1 MYQYS
6 TVTSML
12 CYGNNFSYWYNFVGS
27 FILLKDVDI
36 KFKYDSDKDD
46 LVNEFYVPVLSNSV
60 EYYRM
65 SGYFSSSSLAIAA
78 RGIAKFILNG
88 GKMKLLC
95 NAQLTKE
102 DYEIIE
108 KTNQNPI
115 DYIQDSFLYDLHHIE
130 DEFIKNHVKAL
141 GWMLA
146 NGFLEIKIALP
157 KDKKGIFH
165 SKVGVLRDKEHN
177 YISFSGSDNET
188 AAGWLYNIEEF
199 KVFKSWDSGED
210 KYVSSDLDTFFEY
223 WDGITEKTDVVEL
236 PSAVREKLIEFAPV
250 SRKELIVI
258 SKETRKP
265 INLRGYQE
273 EAIDSWFAHDCRGL
287 FEMATGTGKTITS
300 LSAFKQLSST
310 KDKLVTVIA
319 CPQLHLIDQW
329 VKDVE
334 NFHSGKIIKA
344 SSKESKWK
352 SKVKALARD
361 FYMDLEDKVVIMTT
375 HNTLASDFFIKNIK
389 RIKSDKLLIVDEV
402 HGVGSSKRL
411 NGLIGEYDYR
421 LGLSATP
428 KRWFDEEGTQA
439 IYDYFGD
446 VVFEFDIKRALTEI
460 NPDTGKHYLTPYY
473 YYPIVVDL
481 NDEEYAQYIDL
492 SAKIAQALA
501 RKKNNNEKI
510 SLSTLCTKRQKIIN
524 NAEEKYD
531 EFRKLLREH
540 EGIDKLIVY
549 CSDRQIDRVQEIL
562 NEENVTPQHRFT
574 HKESSS
580 KTQKELFSQREE
592 ILHNFEEGNY
602 KALVA
607 IKCLDE
613 GVDVPVAE
621 NAIILSSTS
630 NPREHVQRRG
640 RILRNAPGKKHAVI
654 YDFLVFPKE
663 KTESGTKI
671 MKKEINRYM
680 EFAELAINSLECL
693 EILDKYYYST

>member
-1 MYQYS
+1 
-6 TVTSML
+6 ML
-12 CYGNNFSYWYNFVGS
+12 KN
-27 FILLKDVDI
+27 VDI

-46 LVNEFYVPVLSNSV
+46 LVNDFYIPVLSNSV

-65 SGYFSSSSLAIAA
+65 SGYFSSSSLAISA
-78 RGIAKFILNG
+78 RGIADFILNG

-108 KTNQNPI
+108 KTH
-115 DYIQDSFLYDLHHIE
+115 QDSVEYVQRMFIDDLHNIE
-130 DEFIKNHVKAL
+130 DEFVKNHVKAL

-146 NGFLEIKIALP
+146 NGFLEIKIAIP

-165 SKVGVLRDKEHN
+165 SKVGILKDNEN
-177 YISFSGSDNET
+177 NFISFSGSDNET

-199 KVFKSWDSGED
+199 KVFKSWDSGEE
-210 KYVSSDLDTFFEY
+210 KYVSSDLDTFFDY
-223 WDGITEKTDVVEL
+223 WDGITERTNVIDL
-236 PSAVREKLIEFAPV
+236 PSAVREELIDFAPV
-250 SRKELIVI
+250 SRKELVVI
-258 SKETRKP
+258 SRKTRKV
-265 INLRGYQE
+265 INLRDYQDD
-273 EAIDSWFAHDCRGL
+273 AIDSWFAHDCRGL

-329 VKDVE
+329 IKDVE
-334 NFHSGKIIKA
+334 NFHTGKILKA
-344 SSKESKWK
+344 SSKERKWK
-352 SKVKALARD
+352 SKISALSRD
-361 FYMDLEDKVVIMTT
+361 FYMGLEDKVVIMTT
-375 HNTLASDFFIKNIK
+375 HDTLASDFFVKKIKK
-389 RIKSDKLLIVDEV
+389 IKSDKLLIVDEV
-402 HGVGSSKRL
+402 HGIGSSQRI
-411 NGLIGEYDYR
+411 NGLIEDYDYR

-428 KRWFDEEGTQA
+428 KRWFDEEGTQV

-446 VVFEFDIKRALTEI
+446 VVFEFDIERALTEI

-473 YYPIVVDL
+473 YYPIIVDL
-481 NDEEYAQYIDL
+481 TDEEYSEYRDL
-492 SAKIAQALA
+492 SQKIAQAIA

-510 SLSTLCTKRQKIIN
+510 SLSALCNQRQKIIN
-524 NAEEKYD
+524 NAEEKYSAFK
-531 EFRKLLREH
+531 ELLKEH

-562 NEENVTPQHRFT
+562 NEENVIPQHRFT
-574 HKESSS
+574 HKESSG
-580 KTQKELFSQREE
+580 KNKKELFSQREL
-592 ILHNFEEGNY
+592 ILQNFEKGNY

-640 RILRNAPGKKHAVI
+640 RILRNAPGKEYATI
-654 YDFLVFPKE
+654 YDFLVFPKDG
-663 KTESGTKI
+663 TEIGSKI
-671 MKKEINRYM
+671 MKKEIARYK
-680 EFAELAINSLECL
+680 EFAELAINSLDCL

>member
-1 MYQYS
+1 MEWVS
-6 TVTSML
+6 
-12 CYGNNFSYWYNFVGS
+12 
-27 FILLKDVDI
+27 LLKNADI
-36 KFKYDSDKDD
+36 KFKYDSDKDN
-46 LVNEFYVPVLSNSV
+46 LVEEFYIPVLSNSV

-65 SGYFSSSSLAIAA
+65 SGYFSSSSLAISA
-78 RGIAKFILNG
+78 RGIADFIING

-108 KTNQNPI
+108 ETNQDAI
-115 DYIQDSFLYDLHHIE
+115 DYIQRLFIDDLHNIE
-130 DEFIKNHVKAL
+130 DEFIKDHVKAL

-146 NGFLEIKIALP
+146 NGFLEIKIAIP

-165 SKVGVLRDKEHN
+165 SKVGILKDNEN
-177 YISFSGSDNET
+177 NWISFSGSDNET

-199 KVFKSWDSGED
+199 KVFRSWDSGEE
-210 KYVSSDLDTFFEY
+210 KYVKSDLDTFNDY
-223 WDGITEKTDVVEL
+223 WNGFTEKTNIVDL
-236 PSAVREKLIEFAPV
+236 PSAVRDELIEFAPV
-250 SRKELIVI
+250 SRKELVVI
-258 SKETRKP
+258 SKKTRKP
-265 INLRGYQE
+265 INLREYQE
-273 EAIDSWFAHDCRGL
+273 DAIDSWFAHDCRGL

-310 KDKLVTVIA
+310 RDKLVTVIA

-329 VKDVE
+329 IKDVE
-334 NFHSGKIIKA
+334 NFHSGKILKA

-352 SKVKALARD
+352 DKVGALARD
-361 FYMDLEDKVVIMTT
+361 FYMGLEDHVVIMTT
-375 HNTLASDFFIKNIK
+375 HDTLASDNFIKKIK
-389 RIKSDKLLIVDEV
+389 KIKSDKLLIVDEV
-402 HGVGSSKRL
+402 HGIGSSKRL
-411 NGLIGEYDYR
+411 DGLIEDYNYR

-446 VVFEFDIKRALTEI
+446 VVFDFDIKRALTDI

-473 YYPIVVDL
+473 YYPIIVDL
-481 NDEEYAQYIDL
+481 TSEEYSKYNEL
-492 SAKIAQALA
+492 SQKIAKAIA
-501 RKKNNNEKI
+501 SKKNSNVKI
-510 SLSTLCTKRQKIIN
+510 SLSALCNARQKIIN

-531 EFRKLLREH
+531 QFRKLLKEH
-540 EGIDKLIVY
+540 EDIDKLIVY

-562 NEENVTPQHRFT
+562 NEENVIPQHRFT
-574 HKESSS
+574 HTESSG

-592 ILHNFEEGNY
+592 ILYNFEKGNY

-640 RILRNAPGKKHAVI
+640 RILRNAPGKDHATI
-654 YDFLVFPKE
+654 YDFLVFPKD
-663 KTESGTKI
+663 KTESGSKI
-671 MKKEINRYM
+671 MKKEIDRYR
-680 EFAELAINSLECL
+680 EFAELAINSLDCL
-693 EILDKYYYST
+693 EILDKYYYSA

>member
-1 MYQYS
+1 M
-6 TVTSML
+6 
-12 CYGNNFSYWYNFVGS
+12 
-27 FILLKDVDI
+27 LKDEDI

-46 LVNEFYVPVLSNSV
+46 IVNEFYIPVLSNSV

-78 RGIAKFILNG
+78 RGIADFILNN

-102 DYEIIE
+102 DYDIIE
-108 KTNQNPI
+108 KTNQDPVEF
-115 DYIQDSFLYDLHHIE
+115 IQESFIHDLHNIE
-130 DEFIKNHVKAL
+130 DNFIKDHVKAL

-146 NGFLEIKIALP
+146 NGFLEIKIAIP

-165 SKVGVLRDKEHN
+165 SKVGILKDNENN

-199 KVFKSWDSGED
+199 KVFKSWDSSEE
-210 KYVSSDLDTFFEY
+210 KYVDSDLKTFFEY
-223 WDGITEKTDVVEL
+223 WDGVTVRTDIIDL
-236 PSAVREKLIEFAPV
+236 PSAVKQELIDYAPI
-250 SRKELIVI
+250 SRKELVVV
-258 SKETRKP
+258 SRKTRKP
-265 INLRGYQE
+265 INLRDYQDD
-273 EAIDSWFAHDCRGL
+273 AIDSWFNHDCRGL

-329 VKDVE
+329 IKDVE
-334 NFHSGKIIKA
+334 NFHTGKIIVA
-344 SSKESKWK
+344 SSKEAKWK
-352 SKVKALARD
+352 SKLSALRRD

-375 HNTLASDFFIKNIK
+375 HDTLASEFFTKSIKKI
-389 RIKSDKLLIVDEV
+389 RADKLLIVDEV
-402 HGVGSSKRL
+402 HGIGSSKRL
-411 NGLIGEYDYR
+411 EGLLEDYNYR

-428 KRWFDEEGTQA
+428 KRWFDEDGTRA

-473 YYPIVVDL
+473 YYPIIVDL
-481 NDEEYAQYIDL
+481 NDEEYSEYRDL
-492 SAKIAQALA
+492 SQKIAQAIA

-510 SLSTLCTKRQKIIN
+510 SLSALCNQRQKIIN
-524 NAEEKYD
+524 NAEAKYE
-531 EFRKLLREH
+531 EFRRLLREH

-562 NEENVTPQHRFT
+562 SEENVSPQHRFT
-574 HKESSS
+574 HKESSN
-580 KTQKELFSQREE
+580 KKKNEAFSQRES
-592 ILHNFEEGNY
+592 ILYNFEKGNY

-640 RILRNAPGKKHAVI
+640 RILRNAPGKEYATI

-671 MKKEINRYM
+671 MKKEIDRYK
-680 EFAELAINSLECL
+680 EFAELAINSLDCL
-693 EILDKYYYST
+693 AILDKYYYST

>member
-1 MYQYS
+1 
-6 TVTSML
+6 ML
-12 CYGNNFSYWYNFVGS
+12 KNE
-27 FILLKDVDI
+27 DI

-46 LVNEFYVPVLSNSV
+46 IVNEFYVPVLSNSV

-65 SGYFSSSSLAIAA
+65 SGYFSSSSLAISA
-78 RGIAKFILNG
+78 RGIADFILNN

-102 DYEIIE
+102 DYDIIE
-108 KTNQNPI
+108 KTNQDPI
-115 DYIQDSFLYDLHHIE
+115 EFIQDLFIRDLHNIE
-130 DEFIKNHVKAL
+130 DNFIRDHVKAL

-146 NGFLEIKIALP
+146 NGFLEIKIAIP

-165 SKVGVLRDKEHN
+165 SKVGILKDNEN
-177 YISFSGSDNET
+177 NFISFSGSDNET

-199 KVFKSWDSGED
+199 KVFKSWDSSEE
-210 KYVSSDLDTFFEY
+210 KYVDSDLKTFFEY
-223 WDGITEKTDVVEL
+223 WNGDTVRTDIIDL
-236 PSAVREKLIEFAPV
+236 PSAVKKELIDYAPV
-250 SRKELIVI
+250 SRKELVVV
-258 SKETRKP
+258 SKKTRKP
-265 INLRGYQE
+265 IKLREYQDD
-273 EAIDSWFAHDCRGL
+273 AIDSWFNHNCRGL

-329 VKDVE
+329 IKDVE
-334 NFHSGKIIKA
+334 NFHTGKIIKA
-344 SSKESKWK
+344 SSKEKDWK
-352 SKVKALARD
+352 SKLSALHRD
-361 FYMDLEDKVVIMTT
+361 FYMGLEDKVVIMTT
-375 HNTLASDFFIKNIK
+375 HDTLASDFFIDKIK
-389 RIKSDKLLIVDEV
+389 KIKSDKLLIVDEV
-402 HGVGSSKRL
+402 HGIGSSKRL
-411 NGLIGEYDYR
+411 EGLIEDYNYR

-428 KRWFDEEGTQA
+428 KRWFDEDGTRA

-446 VVFEFDIKRALTEI
+446 VAFDFDIKRALTDF

-473 YYPIVVDL
+473 YYPIIVDL
-481 NDEEYAQYIDL
+481 TEEEYSEYQDL
-492 SAKIAQALA
+492 SQKIAQAIA
-501 RKKNNNEKI
+501 RKNNNNGKI
-510 SLSTLCTKRQKIIN
+510 SLSALCNQRQKIIN
-524 NAEEKYD
+524 NAEAKYE

-562 NEENVTPQHRFT
+562 NEENVSPQHRFT

-580 KTQKELFSQREE
+580 KKKNELFSQRES
-592 ILHNFEEGNY
+592 ILNNFEKGNY

-640 RILRNAPGKKHAVI
+640 RILRNAPGKEYANI

-663 KTESGTKI
+663 KTESGIKI
-671 MKKEINRYM
+671 MKKEIDRYK
-680 EFAELAINSLECL
+680 EFAELAINSLDCL

>member
-1 MYQYS
+1 
-6 TVTSML
+6 ML
-12 CYGNNFSYWYNFVGS
+12 KN
-27 FILLKDVDI
+27 VDI

-46 LVNEFYVPVLSNSV
+46 LVNDFYIPVLSNSV

-65 SGYFSSSSLAIAA
+65 SGYFSSSSLAISA
-78 RGIAKFILNG
+78 RGIADFILNG

-108 KTNQNPI
+108 KTH
-115 DYIQDSFLYDLHHIE
+115 QDSVEYVQRMFIDDLHNIE
-130 DEFIKNHVKAL
+130 DEFVKNHVKAL

-146 NGFLEIKIALP
+146 NGFLEIKIAIP

-165 SKVGVLRDKEHN
+165 SKVGILKDNEN
-177 YISFSGSDNET
+177 NFISFSGSDNET

-199 KVFKSWDSGED
+199 KVFKSWDSGEE
-210 KYVSSDLDTFFEY
+210 KYVSSDLDTFFDY
-223 WDGITEKTDVVEL
+223 WDGITERTNVIDL
-236 PSAVREKLIEFAPV
+236 PSAVREELIDFAPV
-250 SRKELIVI
+250 SRKELVVI
-258 SKETRKP
+258 SRKTRKV
-265 INLRGYQE
+265 INLRDYQDD
-273 EAIDSWFAHDCRGL
+273 AIDSWFAHDCRGL

-329 VKDVE
+329 IKDVE
-334 NFHSGKIIKA
+334 NFHTGKILKA
-344 SSKESKWK
+344 SSKERKWK
-352 SKVKALARD
+352 SKISALSRD
-361 FYMDLEDKVVIMTT
+361 FYMGLEDKVVIMTT
-375 HNTLASDFFIKNIK
+375 HDTLASDFFVKKIKK
-389 RIKSDKLLIVDEV
+389 IKSDKLLIVDEV
-402 HGVGSSKRL
+402 HGIGSSQRI
-411 NGLIGEYDYR
+411 NGLIEDYDYR

-428 KRWFDEEGTQA
+428 KRWFDEEGTQV

-446 VVFEFDIKRALTEI
+446 VVFEFDIERALTEI

-473 YYPIVVDL
+473 YYPIIVDL
-481 NDEEYAQYIDL
+481 TDEEYSEYRDL
-492 SAKIAQALA
+492 SQKIAQAIA

-510 SLSTLCTKRQKIIN
+510 SLSALCNQRQKIIN
-524 NAEEKYD
+524 NAEEKYSAFK
-531 EFRKLLREH
+531 ELLKEH

-562 NEENVTPQHRFT
+562 NEENVIPQHRFT
-574 HKESSS
+574 HKESSG
-580 KTQKELFSQREE
+580 KTKKELFSQREL
-592 ILHNFEEGNY
+592 ILQNFEKGNY

-640 RILRNAPGKKHAVI
+640 RILRNAPGKEYATI
-654 YDFLVFPKE
+654 YDFLVFPKDG
-663 KTESGTKI
+663 TEIGSKI
-671 MKKEINRYM
+671 TKKEIARYK
-680 EFAELAINSLECL
+680 EFAELAINSLDCL

>member
-1 MYQYS
+1 
-6 TVTSML
+6 ML
-12 CYGNNFSYWYNFVGS
+12 KNE
-27 FILLKDVDI
+27 DI

-46 LVNEFYVPVLSNSV
+46 IVNEFYVPVLSNSV

-65 SGYFSSSSLAIAA
+65 SGYFSSSSLAISA
-78 RGIAKFILNG
+78 RGIADFILNN

-102 DYEIIE
+102 DYDIIE
-108 KTNQNPI
+108 KTNQDPI
-115 DYIQDSFLYDLHHIE
+115 EFIQDLFIRDLHNIE
-130 DEFIKNHVKAL
+130 DNFIRDHVKAL

-146 NGFLEIKIALP
+146 NGFLEIKIAIP

-165 SKVGVLRDKEHN
+165 SKVGILKDNEN
-177 YISFSGSDNET
+177 NFISFSGSDNET

-199 KVFKSWDSGED
+199 KVFKSWDSSEE
-210 KYVSSDLDTFFEY
+210 KYVDSDLKTFFEY
-223 WDGITEKTDVVEL
+223 WNGDTVRTDIIDL
-236 PSAVREKLIEFAPV
+236 PSAVKKELIDYAPV
-250 SRKELIVI
+250 SRKELVVV
-258 SKETRKP
+258 SKKTRKP
-265 INLRGYQE
+265 IKLREYQDD
-273 EAIDSWFAHDCRGL
+273 AIDSWFNHNCRGL

-329 VKDVE
+329 IKDVE
-334 NFHSGKIIKA
+334 NFHTGKIIKA
-344 SSKESKWK
+344 SSKEKDWK
-352 SKVKALARD
+352 SKLSALHRD
-361 FYMDLEDKVVIMTT
+361 FYMGLEDKVVIMTT
-375 HNTLASDFFIKNIK
+375 HDTLASDFFIDKIK
-389 RIKSDKLLIVDEV
+389 KIKSDKLLIVDEV
-402 HGVGSSKRL
+402 HGIGSSKRL
-411 NGLIGEYDYR
+411 EGLIEDYNYR

-428 KRWFDEEGTQA
+428 KRWFDEDGTRA

-446 VVFEFDIKRALTEI
+446 VAFDFDIKRALTDF

-473 YYPIVVDL
+473 YYPIIVDL
-481 NDEEYAQYIDL
+481 TEEEYSEYQDL
-492 SAKIAQALA
+492 SQKIAQAIA
-501 RKKNNNEKI
+501 RKNNNNEKI
-510 SLSTLCTKRQKIIN
+510 SLSALCNQRQKIIN
-524 NAEEKYD
+524 NAEAKYE
-531 EFRKLLREH
+531 EFRRLLREH

-562 NEENVTPQHRFT
+562 NEENVSPQHRFT

-580 KTQKELFSQREE
+580 KKKNELFSQRES
-592 ILHNFEEGNY
+592 ILNNFEKGNY

-640 RILRNAPGKKHAVI
+640 RILRNAPGKEYANI

-663 KTESGTKI
+663 KTESGIKI
-671 MKKEINRYM
+671 MKKEIDRYK
-680 EFAELAINSLECL
+680 EFAELAINSLDCL

>member
-1 MYQYS
+1 M
-6 TVTSML
+6 V
-12 CYGNNFSYWYNFVGS
+12 
-27 FILLKDVDI
+27 ILFKNEDI

-46 LVNEFYVPVLSNSV
+46 IVNEFYIPVLSNSV

-78 RGIAKFILNG
+78 RGIADFILND

-102 DYEIIE
+102 DYDIIE
-108 KTNQNPI
+108 KTNQDPVEF
-115 DYIQDSFLYDLHHIE
+115 IQESFIHDLHNIE
-130 DEFIKNHVKAL
+130 DNFIRDHVKAL

-146 NGFLEIKIALP
+146 NGFLEIKIAIP

-165 SKVGVLRDKEHN
+165 SKVGILKDNENN

-199 KVFKSWDSGED
+199 KVFKSWDFSEE
-210 KYVSSDLDTFFEY
+210 KYVNSDLKTFFEY
-223 WDGITEKTDVVEL
+223 WNGVTVRTDIIDL
-236 PSAVREKLIEFAPV
+236 PSAVKQELIDYAPI
-250 SRKELIVI
+250 SRKELVVV
-258 SKETRKP
+258 SRKTRKP
-265 INLRGYQE
+265 INLRDYQDD
-273 EAIDSWFAHDCRGL
+273 AIDSWFNHDCRGL

-329 VKDVE
+329 IKDVE
-334 NFHSGKIIKA
+334 NFHTGKIIVA
-344 SSKESKWK
+344 SSKEAKWK
-352 SKVKALARD
+352 SKLSALRRD

-375 HNTLASDFFIKNIK
+375 HDTLASEFFTKSIKKI
-389 RIKSDKLLIVDEV
+389 RSDKLLIVDEV
-402 HGVGSSKRL
+402 HGIGSSKRL
-411 NGLIGEYDYR
+411 EGLLEDYNYR

-428 KRWFDEEGTQA
+428 KRWFDEDGTRA

-473 YYPIVVDL
+473 YYPIIVDL
-481 NDEEYAQYIDL
+481 NDEEYSEYRDL
-492 SAKIAQALA
+492 SQKIAQAIA

-510 SLSTLCTKRQKIIN
+510 SLSALCNQRQKIIN
-524 NAEEKYD
+524 NAEAKYE
-531 EFRKLLREH
+531 EFRRLLREH

-562 NEENVTPQHRFT
+562 SEENVSPQHRFT
-574 HKESSS
+574 HKESSN
-580 KTQKELFSQREE
+580 KKKNEAFSQRES
-592 ILHNFEEGNY
+592 ILYNFEKGNY

-640 RILRNAPGKKHAVI
+640 RILRNAPGKEYATI

-671 MKKEINRYM
+671 MKKEIDRYK
-680 EFAELAINSLECL
+680 EFAELAINSLDCL
-693 EILDKYYYST
+693 AILDKYYYST

>member
-1 MYQYS
+1 
-6 TVTSML
+6 ML
-12 CYGNNFSYWYNFVGS
+12 KNA
-27 FILLKDVDI
+27 DI
-36 KFKYDSDKDD
+36 KFKYDSDKDK
-46 LVNEFYVPVLSNSV
+46 LVEEFYIPVLSNSV

-65 SGYFSSSSLAIAA
+65 SGYFSSSSLAISA
-78 RGIAKFILNG
+78 RGIADFIING

-108 KTNQNPI
+108 KTNQDTV
-115 DYIQDSFLYDLHHIE
+115 DYIQSSFINDLHSIE

-146 NGFLEIKIALP
+146 NGYLEIKIAIP

-165 SKVGVLRDKEHN
+165 SKVGILKDNENNFV
-177 YISFSGSDNET
+177 SFSGSDNET

-199 KVFKSWDSGED
+199 KVFRSWDSSEE
-210 KYVSSDLDTFFEY
+210 KYVKSDLDTFFDY
-223 WDGITEKTDVVEL
+223 WNGFTEKTNIIDL
-236 PSAVREKLIEFAPV
+236 PLAIKEELIEFAPI
-250 SRKELIVI
+250 SRKELVVI
-258 SKETRKP
+258 SKKTRKP
-265 INLRGYQE
+265 INLRDYQE
-273 EAIDSWFAHDCRGL
+273 EAIDSWFANDCRGL

-300 LSAFKQLSST
+300 LSAFKQLSSS

-329 VKDVE
+329 IKDVE
-334 NFHSGKIIKA
+334 NFHSGKILKA
-344 SSKESKWK
+344 SSKEPNWK
-352 SKVKALARD
+352 SKFSALYRD
-361 FYMDLEDKVVIMTT
+361 FYMGLEDKVVVMTT
-375 HNTLASDFFIKNIK
+375 HDTLSSDFFVEKIKK
-389 RIKSDKLLIVDEV
+389 IKSDKLLIVDEV
-402 HGVGSSKRL
+402 HGIGSSKRL
-411 NGLIGEYDYR
+411 NGLIGDYNYR

-428 KRWFDEEGTQA
+428 KRWFDDEGTEA
-439 IYDYFGD
+439 IYNYFGD
-446 VVFEFDIKRALTEI
+446 VVFEFDIKRALTDI

-473 YYPIVVDL
+473 YYPIIVDL
-481 NDEEYAQYIDL
+481 TDEEYLEYRDL
-492 SAKIAQALA
+492 SQRIAQAIA
-501 RKKNNNEKI
+501 RKKSTNEKI
-510 SLSTLCTKRQKIIN
+510 SLSALCNKRQKIIN
-524 NAEEKYD
+524 NAEEKYG

-562 NEENVTPQHRFT
+562 NEENVFPQHRFT
-574 HKESSS
+574 HTESSG
-580 KTQKELFSQREE
+580 KTQKELLSEREE
-592 ILHNFEEGNY
+592 ILQNFEKGNY

-640 RILRNAPGKKHAVI
+640 RILRNAPGKDHAII

-663 KTESGTKI
+663 KTESGSKI
-671 MKKEINRYM
+671 MKKEINRYK
-680 EFAELAINSLECL
+680 EFAELAINSLDCL
-693 EILDKYYYST
+693 DILDKYYYSA

>member
-1 MYQYS
+1 MKA
-6 TVTSML
+6 
-12 CYGNNFSYWYNFVGS
+12 FSLYWYNSAGLVS
-27 FILLKDVDI
+27 LLRNADI
-36 KFKYDSDKDD
+36 KFKYDSDKDN
-46 LVNEFYVPVLSNSV
+46 LVEEFYIPVLSNSI

-65 SGYFSSSSLAIAA
+65 SGYFSSSSLAISA
-78 RGIAKFILNG
+78 RGIADFIING

-108 KTNQNPI
+108 ETRQNSV
-115 DYIQDSFLYDLHHIE
+115 DYIQCRFLEDLHSIE
-130 DEFIKNHVKAL
+130 DEFIKDHVKAL

-146 NGFLEIKIALP
+146 NGFLEIKIAIP

-165 SKVGVLRDKEHN
+165 SKVGILRDNEN
-177 YISFSGSDNET
+177 NLVSFSGSDNET

-199 KVFKSWDSGED
+199 KVFRSWDSGEE
-210 KYVSSDLDTFFEY
+210 KYVKSDVDTFNDY
-223 WDGITEKTDVVEL
+223 WNGVTERTDIIDL
-236 PSAVREKLIEFAPV
+236 PSAVRDELIEFAPV
-250 SRKELIVI
+250 SRKELVVI
-258 SKETRKP
+258 SRKTRKP
-265 INLRGYQE
+265 INLREYQE
-273 EAIDSWFAHDCRGL
+273 DAIDSWFNHDCRGL

-329 VKDVE
+329 IKDVE
-334 NFHSGKIIKA
+334 NFHSGKILKA
-344 SSKESKWK
+344 SSKEKWK
-352 SKVKALARD
+352 DKVSALARD
-361 FYMDLEDKVVIMTT
+361 FYMDLEDHVVIMTT
-375 HNTLASDFFIKNIK
+375 HDTLASDYFIKKIK
-389 RIKSDKLLIVDEV
+389 KIKSDKLLIVDEV
-402 HGVGSSKRL
+402 HGIGSSKRL
-411 NGLIGEYDYR
+411 KGLIEDYNYR

-446 VVFEFDIKRALTEI
+446 VVFEFDIERALTDF

-473 YYPIVVDL
+473 YYPIIVDL
-481 NDEEYAQYIDL
+481 TNEEYSKYKEL
-492 SAKIAQALA
+492 SKKIAKALA

-510 SLSTLCTKRQKIIN
+510 SLSALCNERQKVIN
-524 NAEEKYD
+524 NAENKYE

-562 NEENVTPQHRFT
+562 IEENVIPQHRFT
-574 HKESSS
+574 HKESSG
-580 KTQKELFSQREE
+580 KTQKELFSQREK
-592 ILHNFEEGNY
+592 ILYNFEKGNY

-640 RILRNAPGKKHAVI
+640 RILRNAPGKDHATI

-663 KTESGTKI
+663 KTESGSKI
-671 MKKEINRYM
+671 MKKEIDRYR
-680 EFAELAINSLECL
+680 EFANLAINSLDCL

>member
-223 WDGITEKTDVVEL
+223 WDGITEKTDVV
-236 PSAVREKLIEFAPV
+236 
-250 SRKELIVI
+250 
-258 SKETRKP
+258 
-265 INLRGYQE
+265 
-273 EAIDSWFAHDCRGL
+273 
-287 FEMATGTGKTITS
+287 
-300 LSAFKQLSST
+300 
-310 KDKLVTVIA
+310 
-319 CPQLHLIDQW
+319 
-329 VKDVE
+329 
-334 NFHSGKIIKA
+334 
-344 SSKESKWK
+344 
-352 SKVKALARD
+352 
-361 FYMDLEDKVVIMTT
+361 
-375 HNTLASDFFIKNIK
+375 
-389 RIKSDKLLIVDEV
+389 
-402 HGVGSSKRL
+402 
-411 NGLIGEYDYR
+411 
-421 LGLSATP
+421 
-428 KRWFDEEGTQA
+428 
-439 IYDYFGD
+439 
-446 VVFEFDIKRALTEI
+446 
-460 NPDTGKHYLTPYY
+460 
-473 YYPIVVDL
+473 
-481 NDEEYAQYIDL
+481 
-492 SAKIAQALA
+492 
-501 RKKNNNEKI
+501 
-510 SLSTLCTKRQKIIN
+510 
-524 NAEEKYD
+524 
-531 EFRKLLREH
+531 
-540 EGIDKLIVY
+540 
-549 CSDRQIDRVQEIL
+549 
-562 NEENVTPQHRFT
+562 
-574 HKESSS
+574 
-580 KTQKELFSQREE
+580 
-592 ILHNFEEGNY
+592 
-602 KALVA
+602 
-607 IKCLDE
+607 
-613 GVDVPVAE
+613 
-621 NAIILSSTS
+621 
-630 NPREHVQRRG
+630 
-640 RILRNAPGKKHAVI
+640 
-654 YDFLVFPKE
+654 
-663 KTESGTKI
+663 
-671 MKKEINRYM
+671 
-680 EFAELAINSLECL
+680 
-693 EILDKYYYST
+693 

>member
-1 MYQYS
+1 MY
-6 TVTSML
+6 M
-12 CYGNNFSYWYNFVGS
+12 GGIF
-27 FILLKDVDI
+27 LLKNEDI

-46 LVNEFYVPVLSNSV
+46 IVNEFYIPVLSNSV

-78 RGIAKFILNG
+78 RGIADFILNN

-102 DYEIIE
+102 DYDIIE
-108 KTNQNPI
+108 KTNQDPVEF
-115 DYIQDSFLYDLHHIE
+115 IQESFIHDLHNIE
-130 DEFIKNHVKAL
+130 DNFIRDHVKAL

-146 NGFLEIKIALP
+146 NGFLEIKIAIP

-165 SKVGVLRDKEHN
+165 SKVGILKDNENN

-188 AAGWLYNIEEF
+188 ASGWLYNIEEF
-199 KVFKSWDSGED
+199 KVFKSWDFSEE
-210 KYVSSDLDTFFEY
+210 KYVNSDLKTFFEY
-223 WDGITEKTDVVEL
+223 WNGVTVRTDIIDL
-236 PSAVREKLIEFAPV
+236 PSAVKQELIDYAPI
-250 SRKELIVI
+250 SRKELVVV
-258 SKETRKP
+258 SRKTRKP
-265 INLRGYQE
+265 INLRDYQDD
-273 EAIDSWFAHDCRGL
+273 AIDSWFNHDCRGL

-329 VKDVE
+329 IKDVE
-334 NFHSGKIIKA
+334 NFHTGKIIIA
-344 SSKESKWK
+344 SSKEAKWK
-352 SKVKALARD
+352 SKLSALRRD

-375 HNTLASDFFIKNIK
+375 HDTLASEFFTKSIKKI
-389 RIKSDKLLIVDEV
+389 RADKLLIVDEV
-402 HGVGSSKRL
+402 HGIGSSKRL
-411 NGLIGEYDYR
+411 EGLLEDYNYR

-428 KRWFDEEGTQA
+428 KRWFDEDGTRA

-473 YYPIVVDL
+473 YYPIIVDL
-481 NDEEYAQYIDL
+481 NDEEYSEYRDL
-492 SAKIAQALA
+492 SQKIAQAIA

-510 SLSTLCTKRQKIIN
+510 SLSALCNQRQKIIN
-524 NAEEKYD
+524 NAEAKYE
-531 EFRKLLREH
+531 EFRRLLREH
-540 EGIDKLIVY
+540 ECIDKLIVY

-562 NEENVTPQHRFT
+562 SEENVSPQHRFT
-574 HKESSS
+574 HKESSN
-580 KTQKELFSQREE
+580 KKKNEAFSQRES
-592 ILHNFEEGNY
+592 IIYNFEKGNN

-640 RILRNAPGKKHAVI
+640 RILRNAPGKEYATI

-671 MKKEINRYM
+671 MKKEINRYK
-680 EFAELAINSLECL
+680 EFAELAINSLDCL
-693 EILDKYYYST
+693 AILDKYYYST

>member
-1 MYQYS
+1 MVQS
-6 TVTSML
+6 GLVS
-12 CYGNNFSYWYNFVGS
+12 
-27 FILLKDVDI
+27 LLRNVDI

-46 LVNEFYVPVLSNSV
+46 LVNEFYIPVLSNSV

-65 SGYFSSSSLAIAA
+65 SGYFSSSSLAISA
-78 RGIAKFILNG
+78 RGIADFIING

-102 DYEIIE
+102 DYDIIE
-108 KTNQNPI
+108 KTKQNPI
-115 DYIQDSFLYDLHHIE
+115 DFVQQSFLDDLHNIE

-146 NGFLEIKIALP
+146 NGFLEIKIAIP
-157 KDKKGIFH
+157 KDRNGIFH
-165 SKVGVLRDKEHN
+165 SKVGILKDNENNLV
-177 YISFSGSDNET
+177 SFSGSDNET

-199 KVFKSWDSGED
+199 KVFKSWDSGEE
-210 KYVSSDLDTFFEY
+210 KYVKSDLDTFFDY
-223 WDGITEKTDVVEL
+223 WNGITERTSIIDL
-236 PSAVREKLIEFAPV
+236 PHAIKEELIEFAPV

-258 SKETRKP
+258 SKKTRKP
-265 INLRGYQE
+265 INLREYQE
-273 EAIDSWFAHDCRGL
+273 DAIDSWFAHDCRGL

-329 VKDVE
+329 IKDVE
-334 NFHSGKIIKA
+334 NFHSGKILKA
-344 SSKESKWK
+344 SSKERDWK
-352 SKVKALARD
+352 SKVSALSRD
-361 FYMDLEDKVVIMTT
+361 FYMDLEDHVVIMTT
-375 HNTLASDFFIKNIK
+375 HDTLASDYFVKKIKK
-389 RIKSDKLLIVDEV
+389 IKSDKLLIVDEV
-402 HGVGSSKRL
+402 HGIGSSKRL
-411 NGLIGEYDYR
+411 NGLIEDYNYR

-428 KRWFDEEGTQA
+428 KRWFDEDGTRA

-446 VVFEFDIKRALTEI
+446 VVFDFDIERALIDI
-460 NPDTGKHYLTPYY
+460 NPDTGKTYLTPYY
-473 YYPIVVDL
+473 YYPIIVDL
-481 NDEEYAQYIDL
+481 TDEEYSKYREL
-492 SAKIAQALA
+492 SQKIAQALA

-510 SLSTLCTKRQKIIN
+510 SLSALCNERQKVIN
-524 NAEEKYD
+524 NAENKYD
-531 EFRKLLREH
+531 EFKKLLREH

-562 NEENVTPQHRFT
+562 NEENVIPQHRFT
-574 HKESSS
+574 HTESSG

-592 ILHNFEEGNY
+592 ILYNFEKGNY

-640 RILRNAPGKKHAVI
+640 RILRNAPGKDHATI

-663 KTESGTKI
+663 KTESGSKI
-671 MKKEINRYM
+671 MKKEIDRYR
-680 EFAELAINSLECL
+680 EFANLAINSLECL

>member
-1 MYQYS
+1 
-6 TVTSML
+6 ML
-12 CYGNNFSYWYNFVGS
+12 KNE
-27 FILLKDVDI
+27 DI

-46 LVNEFYVPVLSNSV
+46 IVNEFYIPVLSNSV

-78 RGIAKFILNG
+78 RGIADFILNN

-102 DYEIIE
+102 DYDIIE
-108 KTNQNPI
+108 KTNQDPVEF
-115 DYIQDSFLYDLHHIE
+115 IQESFIHDLHNIE
-130 DEFIKNHVKAL
+130 DNFIRDHVKAL

-146 NGFLEIKIALP
+146 NGFLEIKIAIP

-165 SKVGVLRDKEHN
+165 SKVGILKDNENN

-199 KVFKSWDSGED
+199 KVFKSWDFSEE
-210 KYVSSDLDTFFEY
+210 KYVNSDLKTFFEY
-223 WDGITEKTDVVEL
+223 WDGVTVRTDIIDL
-236 PSAVREKLIEFAPV
+236 PSAVKQELIDYAPI
-250 SRKELIVI
+250 SRKELVVV
-258 SKETRKP
+258 SRKTRKP
-265 INLRGYQE
+265 INLRDYQDD
-273 EAIDSWFAHDCRGL
+273 AIDSWFNHDCRGL

-300 LSAFKQLSST
+300 LSAFKQLSNT

-329 VKDVE
+329 IKDVE
-334 NFHSGKIIKA
+334 NFHTGKIIVA
-344 SSKESKWK
+344 SSKEAKWK
-352 SKVKALARD
+352 SKLSALRRD

-375 HNTLASDFFIKNIK
+375 HDTLASEFFTKSIKKI
-389 RIKSDKLLIVDEV
+389 RSDKLLIVDEV
-402 HGVGSSKRL
+402 HGIGSSKRL
-411 NGLIGEYDYR
+411 EGLLEDYNYR

-428 KRWFDEEGTQA
+428 KRWFDEDGTRA

-473 YYPIVVDL
+473 YYPIIVDL
-481 NDEEYAQYIDL
+481 NDEEYAEYRDL
-492 SAKIAQALA
+492 SQKIAQAIA

-510 SLSTLCTKRQKIIN
+510 SLSALCNQRQKIIN
-524 NAEEKYD
+524 NAEAKYE
-531 EFRKLLREH
+531 EFRKLLKDH

-562 NEENVTPQHRFT
+562 SEENVSPQHRFT

-580 KTQKELFSQREE
+580 KKKNETFSQRES
-592 ILHNFEEGNY
+592 ILYNFEKGNY

-640 RILRNAPGKKHAVI
+640 RILRNAPGKEYATI

-663 KTESGTKI
+663 KSESGTKI
-671 MKKEINRYM
+671 MKKEINRYK
-680 EFAELAINSLECL
+680 EFAELAINSLDCL
-693 EILDKYYYST
+693 AILDKYYYST

>member
-1 MYQYS
+1 M
-6 TVTSML
+6 
-12 CYGNNFSYWYNFVGS
+12 
-27 FILLKDVDI
+27 LKDVDI

-46 LVNEFYVPVLSNSV
+46 LVNEFYIPVLSNSV

-78 RGIAKFILNG
+78 RGIADFILNG

-108 KTNQNPI
+108 NTNQDSV
-115 DYIQDSFLYDLHHIE
+115 DYIQRLFLDDLHNIE

-146 NGFLEIKIALP
+146 NGFLEIKIAIP

-165 SKVGVLRDKEHN
+165 SKVGVLKDNRGN
-177 YISFSGSDNET
+177 LVSFSGSDNET

-199 KVFKSWDSGED
+199 KVFKSWDSGEE
-210 KYVSSDLDTFFEY
+210 KYVSSDLETFFDY
-223 WDGITEKTDVVEL
+223 WNGITERTRVIDL
-236 PSAVREKLIEFAPV
+236 PSAVKEELIDFAPV
-250 SRKELIVI
+250 SRKELVI
-258 SKETRKP
+258 ISRKTRKV
-265 INLRGYQE
+265 INLRDYQD

-300 LSAFKQLSST
+300 LSAFRQLEST

-329 VKDVE
+329 IKDVE
-334 NFHSGKIIKA
+334 NFHTGKILKA
-344 SSKESKWK
+344 SSKERNWK
-352 SKVKALARD
+352 SKISALSRD
-361 FYMDLEDKVVIMTT
+361 FYMGLENKVVIMTT
-375 HNTLASDFFIKNIK
+375 HDTLASDFFVNKIKK
-389 RIKSDKLLIVDEV
+389 IKSDKLLIVDEV
-402 HGVGSSKRL
+402 HGIGSSKRL
-411 NGLIGEYDYR
+411 NGLIEDYNYR

-473 YYPIVVDL
+473 YYPIIVDL
-481 NDEEYAQYIDL
+481 TDEEYSEYKDL
-492 SAKIAQALA
+492 SQKIAQAIA

-510 SLSTLCTKRQKIIN
+510 SLSALCNQRQKIIN
-524 NAEEKYD
+524 NAEEKYSA
-531 EFRKLLREH
+531 FRDLLKEH

-549 CSDRQIDRVQEIL
+549 CSDRQIDKIQEIL
-562 NEENVTPQHRFT
+562 KEENVIPQHRFT
-574 HKESSS
+574 HKESSG
-580 KTQKELFSQREE
+580 KTMKEQFSQREL
-592 ILHNFEEGNY
+592 ILRNFENGNY

-640 RILRNAPGKKHAVI
+640 RILRNAPGKEYATI
-654 YDFLVFPKE
+654 YDFLVFPKD
-663 KTESGTKI
+663 KTESGSKI
-671 MKKEINRYM
+671 MKKEINRYK
-680 EFAELAINSLECL
+680 EFAELAINSLDCL
-693 EILDKYYYST
+693 DILDKYYYST

>member
-1 MYQYS
+1 
-6 TVTSML
+6 ML
-12 CYGNNFSYWYNFVGS
+12 KNAN
-27 FILLKDVDI
+27 I
-36 KFKYDSDKDD
+36 KFKYDSDKDN
-46 LVNEFYVPVLSNSV
+46 LVEEFYIPVLSNSV

-108 KTNQNPI
+108 ETNQNPV
-115 DYIQDSFLYDLHHIE
+115 DFIQQRFLDDLHSIE
-130 DEFIKNHVKAL
+130 SEFIKDHVEAL

-146 NGFLEIKIALP
+146 NGFLEIKIAIP

-165 SKVGVLRDKEHN
+165 SKVGILKDNEN
-177 YISFSGSDNET
+177 NLISFSGSDNET

-199 KVFKSWDSGED
+199 KVFKSWDDGEE
-210 KYVSSDLDTFFEY
+210 KYVYSDLETFFDY
-223 WDGITEKTDVVEL
+223 WNGITARTNVIEL
-236 PSAVREKLIEFAPV
+236 PSAIKKELIDYAPV

-265 INLRGYQE
+265 INLRNYQE
-273 EAIDSWFAHDCRGL
+273 EAIDSWFANGCRGL

-329 VKDVE
+329 IKDVE
-334 NFHSGKIIKA
+334 NFHSGKILKA
-344 SSKESKWK
+344 SSKESNWK
-352 SKVKALARD
+352 SKIAALHRD
-361 FYMDLEDKVVIMTT
+361 FYMGLEDNVVIMTT
-375 HNTLASDFFIKNIK
+375 HDTLSSDFFIEKIK
-389 RIKSDKLLIVDEV
+389 KIDSDKLLIVDEV
-402 HGVGSSKRL
+402 HGIGSAHRL
-411 NGLIGEYDYR
+411 NGLMRDYNYR

-446 VVFEFDIKRALTEI
+446 VVFEFDIKRALTDVNDE
-460 NPDTGKHYLTPYY
+460 GKHFLTPYY
-473 YYPIVVDL
+473 YYPIIVDL
-481 NDEEYAQYIDL
+481 TDEEYSRYREL
-492 SAKIAQALA
+492 SQKIAQAIA
-501 RKKNNNEKI
+501 RKKNSNVKV
-510 SLSTLCTKRQKIIN
+510 SLSALCNERQKIIN
-524 NAEEKYD
+524 NAEEKYY

-540 EGIDKLIVY
+540 EDIDKLIVY
-549 CSDRQIDRVQEIL
+549 CSDRQIDKVQEIL
-562 NEENVTPQHRFT
+562 IEENITPQHRFT
-574 HKESSS
+574 HTESSG
-580 KTQKELFSQREE
+580 KKKGEEFSQRER
-592 ILHNFEEGNY
+592 ILRNFEKGNY

-640 RILRNAPGKKHAVI
+640 RILRNAPGKDYATI
-654 YDFLVFPKE
+654 YDFLVFPNE

-671 MKKEINRYM
+671 MKKEIDRYR
-680 EFAELAINSLECL
+680 EFAELAINSLDCL
-693 EILDKYYYST
+693 DILDKYYYSN

>member
-1 MYQYS
+1 
-6 TVTSML
+6 
-12 CYGNNFSYWYNFVGS
+12 
-27 FILLKDVDI
+27 LLKDEDI

-46 LVNEFYVPVLSNSV
+46 IVNEFYIPVLSNSV

-78 RGIAKFILNG
+78 RGIADFILNN

-102 DYEIIE
+102 DYDIIE
-108 KTNQNPI
+108 KTNQDPVEF
-115 DYIQDSFLYDLHHIE
+115 IQESFIHDLHNIE
-130 DEFIKNHVKAL
+130 DNFIKDHVKAL

-146 NGFLEIKIALP
+146 NGFLEIKIAIP

-165 SKVGVLRDKEHN
+165 SKVGILKDNENN

-199 KVFKSWDSGED
+199 KVFKSWDSSEE
-210 KYVSSDLDTFFEY
+210 KYVDSDLKTFFEY
-223 WDGITEKTDVVEL
+223 WDGVTVRTDIIDL
-236 PSAVREKLIEFAPV
+236 PSAVKQELIDYAPI
-250 SRKELIVI
+250 SRKELVVV
-258 SKETRKP
+258 SRKTRKP
-265 INLRGYQE
+265 INLRDYQDD
-273 EAIDSWFAHDCRGL
+273 AIDSWFNHDCRGL

-329 VKDVE
+329 IKDVE
-334 NFHSGKIIKA
+334 NFHTGKIIVA
-344 SSKESKWK
+344 SSKEAKWK
-352 SKVKALARD
+352 SKLSALRRD

-375 HNTLASDFFIKNIK
+375 HDTLASEFFTKSIKKI
-389 RIKSDKLLIVDEV
+389 RADKLLIVDEV
-402 HGVGSSKRL
+402 HGIGSSKRL
-411 NGLIGEYDYR
+411 EGLLEDYNYR

-428 KRWFDEEGTQA
+428 KRWFDEDGTRA

-473 YYPIVVDL
+473 YYPIIVDL
-481 NDEEYAQYIDL
+481 NDEEYSEYRDL
-492 SAKIAQALA
+492 SQKIAQAIA

-510 SLSTLCTKRQKIIN
+510 SLSALCNQRQKIIN
-524 NAEEKYD
+524 NAEAKYE
-531 EFRKLLREH
+531 EFRRLLREH

-562 NEENVTPQHRFT
+562 SEENVSPQHRFT
-574 HKESSS
+574 HKESSN
-580 KTQKELFSQREE
+580 KKKNEAFSQRES
-592 ILHNFEEGNY
+592 ILYNFEKGNY

-640 RILRNAPGKKHAVI
+640 RILRNAPGKEYATI

-671 MKKEINRYM
+671 MKKEIDRYK
-680 EFAELAINSLECL
+680 EFAELAINSLDCL
-693 EILDKYYYST
+693 AILDKYYYST

>member
-1 MYQYS
+1 
-6 TVTSML
+6 ML
-12 CYGNNFSYWYNFVGS
+12 KNE
-27 FILLKDVDI
+27 DI

-46 LVNEFYVPVLSNSV
+46 IVNEFYIPVLSNSV

-78 RGIAKFILNG
+78 RGIADFILNG

-95 NAQLTKE
+95 NAELTKE

-108 KTNQNPI
+108 KTNQDPV
-115 DYIQDSFLYDLHHIE
+115 DFIQSSFIHDLHNIE
-130 DEFIKNHVKAL
+130 DKFIKNHVEAL

-146 NGFLEIKIALP
+146 NGFLEIKIAIP

-165 SKVGVLRDKEHN
+165 SKVGILKDNEN
-177 YISFSGSDNET
+177 NFISFSGSDNET

-199 KVFKSWDSGED
+199 KVFKSWDSSEE
-210 KYVSSDLDTFFEY
+210 KYVDSDLKTFFEY
-223 WDGITEKTDVVEL
+223 WNGSTVRTDVIDL
-236 PSAVREKLIEFAPV
+236 PSAVKDELIEFAPV
-250 SRKELIVI
+250 SRKELVI
-258 SKETRKP
+258 ISQKTRKP
-265 INLRGYQE
+265 INLREYQE
-273 EAIDSWFAHDCRGL
+273 DAIDSWFANDCRGL

-329 VKDVE
+329 IKDVE
-334 NFHSGKIIKA
+334 NFHTGKILVA
-344 SSKESKWK
+344 SSKEPKWK
-352 SKVKALARD
+352 SKISSLHRD
-361 FYMDLEDKVVIMTT
+361 FYMNLEDKVVIMTT
-375 HNTLASDFFIKNIK
+375 HDTLASDFFVKYIKKI
-389 RIKSDKLLIVDEV
+389 RSDKLLIVDEV
-402 HGVGSSKRL
+402 HGIGSSQRL

-446 VVFEFDIKRALTEI
+446 VVFEFDIKRALTDI

-473 YYPIVVDL
+473 YYPIIVDL
-481 NDEEYAQYIDL
+481 NDEEYAEYREL
-492 SAKIAQALA
+492 SQKIAKAIA
-501 RKKNNNEKI
+501 RKKNNKEKI
-510 SLSTLCTKRQKIIN
+510 SLSALCTQRQRIIN
-524 NAEEKYD
+524 NAEEKYV
-531 EFRKLLREH
+531 EFRKLLKEH
-540 EGIDKLIVY
+540 EDIDKLIVY
-549 CSDRQIDRVQEIL
+549 CSDRQIDRIQEIL
-562 NEENVTPQHRFT
+562 NEEKIIPQHRFT

-580 KTQKELFSQREE
+580 KTQKELFSQREK
-592 ILHNFEEGNY
+592 ILHNFENGNY
-602 KALVA
+602 RALVA

-640 RILRNAPGKKHAVI
+640 RILRNAPGKEFATI

-663 KTESGTKI
+663 KTESGSKI
-671 MKKEINRYM
+671 MKKEIDRYK
-680 EFAELAINSLECL
+680 EFAELAINSLDCL
-693 EILDKYYYST
+693 DILDKYYYSV

>member
-1 MYQYS
+1 
-6 TVTSML
+6 ML
-12 CYGNNFSYWYNFVGS
+12 KE
-27 FILLKDVDI
+27 IDI
-36 KFKYDSDKDD
+36 KFKYDSDQDNIVED
-46 LVNEFYVPVLSNSV
+46 FYIPVLSNSV

-65 SGYFSSSSLAIAA
+65 SGYFSSSSLAISA
-78 RGIAKFILNG
+78 RGIADFILNG
-88 GKMKLLC
+88 GQMKLLC

-115 DYIQDSFLYDLHHIE
+115 DFIQDEFLDDLHNIE
-130 DEFIKNHVKAL
+130 NEFIKDHVQAL

-146 NGFLEIKIALP
+146 NGFLEIKIAIP

-165 SKVGVLRDKEHN
+165 SKVGVLKDNEN
-177 YISFSGSDNET
+177 NLVSFSGSDNET

-199 KVFKSWDSGED
+199 KVFKSWDSSEE
-210 KYVSSDLDTFFEY
+210 KYVSSDLDTFFNY
-223 WDGITEKTDVVEL
+223 WDGFTNRTDIIDL
-236 PSAVREKLIEFAPV
+236 PAAIKKELIEFAPV
-250 SRKELIVI
+250 SRKELVVI
-258 SKETRKP
+258 SKKTRQVIK
-265 INLRGYQE
+265 LREYQD
-273 EAIDSWFAHDCRGL
+273 EAIDSWFSHDCRGL

-344 SSKESKWK
+344 SSKERNWK
-352 SKVKALARD
+352 SKIRDLAHE
-361 FYMDLEDKVVIMTT
+361 FYMGLEDKVVIMTS
-375 HNTLASDFFIKNIK
+375 HDTLSSEFFIKQIK
-389 RIKSDKLLIVDEV
+389 KIKSVNKLLIVDEV
-402 HGVGSSKRL
+402 HGIGSSQRL
-411 NGLIGEYDYR
+411 NGLIDDYEYR

-446 VVFEFDIKRALTEI
+446 VVFEFDIDKALTEY
-460 NPDTGKHYLTPYY
+460 NPDNGKHYLTPYY
-473 YYPIVVDL
+473 YYPIIIDL
-481 NDEEYAQYIDL
+481 TSEEYSKYKEL
-492 SAKIAQALA
+492 SKKIAQALA
-501 RKKNNNEKI
+501 RKKNNENI
-510 SLSTLCTKRQKIIN
+510 SISSLCTQRQRIIN
-524 NAEEKYD
+524 NAENKYE

-549 CSDRQIDRVQEIL
+549 CSDKQIDRVQEIL

-580 KTQKELFSQREE
+580 KHKGELLSQRES
-592 ILHNFEEGNY
+592 ILYNFEKGNY

-640 RILRNAPGKKHAVI
+640 RILRNAPGKEHAVI

-663 KTESGTKI
+663 QTEIGSKI
-671 MKKEINRYM
+671 MKKEITRYK
-680 EFAELAINSLECL
+680 EFADLAINSLDCL
-693 EILDKYYYST
+693 EILDKYYYNT

>member
-1 MYQYS
+1 
-6 TVTSML
+6 ML
-12 CYGNNFSYWYNFVGS
+12 KNE
-27 FILLKDVDI
+27 DI

-46 LVNEFYVPVLSNSV
+46 IVNEFYIPVLSNSV

-78 RGIAKFILNG
+78 RGIADFILNG

-95 NAQLTKE
+95 NAELTKE

-108 KTNQNPI
+108 KTNQDPV
-115 DYIQDSFLYDLHHIE
+115 DFIQSSFIHDLHNIE
-130 DEFIKNHVKAL
+130 DKFIKNHVEAL

-146 NGFLEIKIALP
+146 NGFLEIKIAIP

-165 SKVGVLRDKEHN
+165 SKVGILKDNEN
-177 YISFSGSDNET
+177 NFISFSGSDNET

-199 KVFKSWDSGED
+199 KVFKSWDSSEE
-210 KYVSSDLDTFFEY
+210 KYVDSDLKTFFEY
-223 WDGITEKTDVVEL
+223 WNGSTVRTDVIDL
-236 PSAVREKLIEFAPV
+236 PSAVKDELIEFAPV
-250 SRKELIVI
+250 SRKELVI
-258 SKETRKP
+258 ISQKTRKP
-265 INLRGYQE
+265 INLREYQE
-273 EAIDSWFAHDCRGL
+273 DAIDSWFANDCRGL

-329 VKDVE
+329 IKDVE
-334 NFHSGKIIKA
+334 NFHTGKILVA
-344 SSKESKWK
+344 SSKEPKWK
-352 SKVKALARD
+352 SKISSLHRD
-361 FYMDLEDKVVIMTT
+361 FYMNLEDKVVIMTT
-375 HNTLASDFFIKNIK
+375 HDTLASDFFVKYIKKI
-389 RIKSDKLLIVDEV
+389 RSDKLLIVDEV
-402 HGVGSSKRL
+402 HGIGSSQRL

-446 VVFEFDIKRALTEI
+446 VVFEFDIKRALTDI

-473 YYPIVVDL
+473 YYPIIVDL
-481 NDEEYAQYIDL
+481 NDEEYAEYREL
-492 SAKIAQALA
+492 SQKIAKAIA
-501 RKKNNNEKI
+501 RKKNNKEKI
-510 SLSTLCTKRQKIIN
+510 SLSALCTQRQRIIN
-524 NAEEKYD
+524 NAEEKYV
-531 EFRKLLREH
+531 EFRKLH
-540 EGIDKLIVY
+540 EDIDKLIVY
-549 CSDRQIDRVQEIL
+549 CSDRQIDRIQEIL
-562 NEENVTPQHRFT
+562 NEEKIIPQHRFT

-580 KTQKELFSQREE
+580 KTQKELFSQREK
-592 ILHNFEEGNY
+592 ILHNFENGNY
-602 KALVA
+602 RALVA

-640 RILRNAPGKKHAVI
+640 RILRNAPGKEFATI

-663 KTESGTKI
+663 KTESGSKI
-671 MKKEINRYM
+671 MKKEIDRYK
-680 EFAELAINSLECL
+680 EFAELAINSLDCL
-693 EILDKYYYST
+693 DILDKYYYSV

>member
-1 MYQYS
+1 M
-6 TVTSML
+6 
-12 CYGNNFSYWYNFVGS
+12 
-27 FILLKDVDI
+27 LKDVDI

-46 LVNEFYVPVLSNSV
+46 LVNEFYIPVLSNSV

-78 RGIAKFILNG
+78 RGIADFILNG

-108 KTNQNPI
+108 NTNQDSV
-115 DYIQDSFLYDLHHIE
+115 DYIQNLFIDDLHSIE

-146 NGFLEIKIALP
+146 NGFLEIKIAIP
-157 KDKKGIFH
+157 KDKNGIFH
-165 SKVGVLRDKEHN
+165 SKVGVLKDNEN
-177 YISFSGSDNET
+177 NFVSFSGSDNET

-199 KVFKSWDSGED
+199 KVFKSWDSGEE
-210 KYVSSDLDTFFEY
+210 KYVSSDLETFFDY
-223 WDGITEKTDVVEL
+223 WNGITERTRVIDL
-236 PSAVREKLIEFAPV
+236 PSAVREELIEFAPV
-250 SRKELIVI
+250 SRKELVVI
-258 SKETRKP
+258 SRKTRRV
-265 INLRGYQE
+265 INLRDYQD

-329 VKDVE
+329 IKDVE
-334 NFHSGKIIKA
+334 NVHSGKILKA
-344 SSKESKWK
+344 SSKEKGWK
-352 SKVKALARD
+352 TKIRALSRD
-361 FYMDLEDKVVIMTT
+361 FYMGLEDKVVIMTT
-375 HNTLASDFFIKNIK
+375 HNTVSSDFFIEKIK
-389 RIKSDKLLIVDEV
+389 KIKSDKLLIVDEV
-402 HGVGSSKRL
+402 HGMGSSQRL
-411 NGLIGEYDYR
+411 NALIEDYDYR

-481 NDEEYAQYIDL
+481 NSEEYSRYREL
-492 SAKIAQALA
+492 SQKIAQAIA

-510 SLSTLCTKRQKIIN
+510 SLSALCNERQKIIN
-524 NAEEKYD
+524 NAEEKYSA
-531 EFRKLLREH
+531 FRDLLKEH
-540 EGIDKLIVY
+540 EDIDKLIVY

-562 NEENVTPQHRFT
+562 NEENIIPQHRFT
-574 HKESSS
+574 HKESSG
-580 KTQKELFSQREE
+580 KTMKELYSQREL
-592 ILHNFEEGNY
+592 ILRNFEKGNY
-602 KALVA
+602 RALVA

-640 RILRNAPGKKHAVI
+640 RILRNAPGKEYATI
-654 YDFLVFPKE
+654 YDFLVFPKD
-663 KTESGTKI
+663 KTENGSKI
-671 MKKEINRYM
+671 MKKEINRYK
-680 EFAELAINSLECL
+680 EFAELAINSLDCL